1 MAMTSLAPT
10 VAPVITKTKKLV
22 AEKSTRAALRL
33 VADATEGKQANRR
46 FFALF
51 MTTIGIA
58 GLFILLVINT
68 LLAQDAFTLAK
79 LQADVKL
86 SSDQYE
92 AVTEEIERI
101 SSPAVL
107 ANKATKLGMRP
118 SITPTFLD
126 INTPIEPSG
135 VASHG

>member
-1 MAMTSLAPT
+1 MTALAPSLQT
-10 VAPVITKTKKLV
+10 ARKLV
-22 AEKSTRAALRL
+22 TEKSTRAALRL
-33 VADATEGKQANRR
+33 VADVTEGKQANRK

-51 MTTIGIA
+51 MSTIGAA
-58 GLFILLVINT
+58 GLLILLVINT

-92 AVTEEIERI
+92 AITEEIERV

-107 ANKATKLGMRP
+107 AHKASALGMRP
-118 SITPTFLD
+118 STTPTFLNLD
-126 INTPIEPSG
+126 EPLTPTG